1 MFIAIALGLVGLV
14 VVLHNKA
21 ATSNDTTG
29 QTGASNGV
37 DIYKPG
43 TEHLRPSPAAVNGL
57 IGRFGATSIPSPA
70 TGAGSP
76 SSSSLIKSIDVMKRY
91 NVTAGGSNAFIS
103 QLHPK
108 GTVLNPLPQG
118 KGTQSKQLLTK
129 DVITFPGSK
138 Y

>member
-1 MFIAIALGLVGLV
+1 MLIVILGLVGLV
-14 VVLHNKA
+14 AVLHHKSAKA
-21 ATSNDTTG
+21 SDDTG

-37 DIYKPG
+37 SVFKPG
-43 TEHLRPSPAAVNGL
+43 SFTRPIPAASANGL
-57 IGRFGATSIPSPA
+57 IGRYGATPTPSPQ
-70 TGAGSP
+70 TGGGHLSAN
-76 SSSSLIKSIDVMKRY
+76 SLVTQTNTMKRY
-91 NVTAGGSNAFIS
+91 SVVAGGGNAFIS

-129 DVITFPGSK
+129 DLVTFPGSK